1 MGVMCGAEDY
11 AAACLSCP
19 L

>member
-1 MGVMCGAEDY
+1 MGAMCGAEDY